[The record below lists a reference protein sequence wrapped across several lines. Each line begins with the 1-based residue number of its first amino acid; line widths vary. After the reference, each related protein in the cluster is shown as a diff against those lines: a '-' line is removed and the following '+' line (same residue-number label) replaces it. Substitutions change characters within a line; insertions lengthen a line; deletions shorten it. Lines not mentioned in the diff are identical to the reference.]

1 MSDITAYQPARD
13 EQFLELWL
21 HGKSEKT
28 QRAYRSDIH
37 KFYASSG
44 KSLQQVTLQDVHRF
58 ADSLVHLAPA
68 SRNRAIAAVKSAL
81 SFGVK
86 SGYLKVN
93 VGLLVKLEKLEDRL
107 AERIMSEQDVARMLA
122 LETNKRNHAILTL
135 LL

>member
-1 MSDITAYQPARD
+1 MTDITVYQPDRD

-28 QRAYRSDIH
+28 VRAYRADIH
-37 KFYASSG
+37 KFYTTVG
-44 KSLQQVTLQDVHRF
+44 KSLQGVTRADVYLF
-58 ADSLVHLAPA
+58 ADSLVRLARA

-81 SFGVK
+81 SFGVR

-122 LETNKRNHAILTL
+122 LETN
-135 LL
+135 